1 MHTMDVILVAVD
13 GSEEADYAF
22 ETALPIAK
30 AQGSQ
35 LVITQVINRNAYRPM
50 SNYDSTVIS
59 NVEDDARQL
68 LDKYKKQAEE
78 FGITD
83 VVADIE
89 YGSPKTAIPRDLVP
103 KYNVDLIVTGA
114 TGLNAVEKIFLGSVS
129 EHITKNADCSV
140 MVVRL

>member
-22 ETALPIAK
+22 ETALPLAK
-30 AQGSQ
+30 SQ
-35 LVITQVINRNAYRPM
+35 NSKLVITQIINRNAFRPM

-59 NVEDDARQL
+59 NAENEAREL

-89 YGSPKTAIPRDLVP
+89 YGSPKTAIPREIVP
-103 KYNVDLIVTGA
+103 KYKVDLIITGA
-114 TGLNAVEKIFLGSVS
+114 TGLNAVEKLFLGSVS

>member
-50 SNYDSTVIS
+50 SNYDSTVIG
-59 NVEDDARQL
+59 NVEDEARQL
-68 LDKYKKQAEE
+68 LNKYKKQAEE

>member
-1 MHTMDVILVAVD
+1 MHTMNVILVAVD

-22 ETALPIAK
+22 ETTLPIAK

-78 FGITD
+78 FGLTD

-89 YGSPKTAIPRDLVP
+89 YGSPKTAIPHDLVP
-103 KYNVDLIVTGA
+103 KYHVDLIVTGA
-114 TGLNAVEKIFLGSVS
+114 TGLNAVEKMFLGSVS
-129 EHITKNADCSV
+129 EHITKNAHCSV

>member
-1 MHTMDVILVAVD
+1 MHTMNVILVAVD

-30 AQGSQ
+30 SQGSQ
-35 LVITQVINRNAYRPM
+35 LIVTQVINRNAYRPL
-50 SNYDSTVIS
+50 SNYDSSLIGE
-59 NVEDDARQL
+59 VENKARLL

-83 VVADIE
+83 VVTDIE
-89 YGSPKTAIPRDLVP
+89 YGSPKTAITRDIVP

>member
-22 ETALPIAK
+22 ETALPLAK
-30 AQGSQ
+30 SQGSK
-35 LVITQVINRNAYRPM
+35 LVITQVINRNAFRPM
-50 SNYDSTVIS
+50 SNYDSNIIG
-59 NVEDDARQL
+59 NVEDEARRL

-78 FGITD
+78 FGITN

-89 YGSPKTAIPRDLVP
+89 FGSPKTAIPREIVP
-103 KYNVDLIVTGA
+103 KYHVDLIITGA
-114 TGLNAVEKIFLGSVS
+114 TGLNAVEKLFLGSVS

>member
-22 ETALPIAK
+22 ETALPLAK
-30 AQGSQ
+30 SQGSQ
-35 LVITQVINRNAYRPM
+35 LVITHVINRNAYRPM
-50 SNYDSTVIS
+50 SNYDSSLIGE
-59 NVEDDARQL
+59 VENEARQL

-78 FGITD
+78 FGITN

-89 YGSPKTAIPRDLVP
+89 YGSPKTLIPRELVP
-103 KYNVDLIVTGA
+103 KYHVDLIVTGA
-114 TGLNAVEKIFLGSVS
+114 TGINAVEKLFLGSVS

>member
-1 MHTMDVILVAVD
+1 MHTMNVILVAVD

-22 ETALPIAK
+22 ETTLPIAK

-78 FGITD
+78 FGLTD

-103 KYNVDLIVTGA
+103 KYHA
-114 TGLNAVEKIFLGSVS
+114 T
-129 EHITKNADCSV
+129 
-140 MVVRL
+140 R